1 MLIFV
6 KEMHLRTLISKLQ
19 ENVKGESKG
28 ENRKAELAMEYKLQQ
43 ASYKDYRKF
52 YQSHYK

>member
-6 KEMHLRTLISKLQ
+6 KEIHLSTLISKLQ

-43 ASYKDYRKF
+43 ANYKDYRKF
-52 YQSHYK
+52 YQSH